1 MSWAERTIGDFV
13 EAGVA
18 DIQTGPFG
26 TQLKARDYTS
36 EGTPVINVRN
46 VGFGELRP
54 EKLEY
59 LPETKVNALR
69 VHILEDR
76 DIVFGRKGAVERHLF
91 VKQEQVGWV
100 QGSDCIRLRFFG
112 DLIVPRFISYAFRR
126 RQHQE
131 WMLAQCG
138 NKATMPSLNQDVIKR
153 IPLKVP
159 DKVTQK
165 AIVSKLSV
173 YDDLI
178 ENNRRRIALLEEAAR
193 LLYRE
198 WFVHFRFPGHEHV
211 KIIDG
216 VPEGWSIR
224 LLPELCVGKNGIQTG
239 PFGSQLHQSD
249 YTFEGVPVVMPKDL
263 KSFRISTDTIARIPE
278 ERARQLGRHVMS
290 VGDIVYGRRGDIG
303 RRALIGAPED
313 GFFCGTGCL
322 RIRPDA
328 SKINPLYLF
337 ETLGSASTAG
347 FIANQARGST
357 MLNLSAGALKK
368 VPILCAPNLLQ
379 NDFVDLVGTTTK
391 QIEILAS
398 QSDQLAK
405 ARDLLLPR
413 LMDGRLEV

>member
-1 MSWAERTIGDFV
+1 MNWETKTIGECVKMLSGGTPKKSREDYWGGNIPWVSSGEMTESFLVDTSLHVTPEGAANGTRLVPENTVLAVVRGMSLAKEFRVSITKRAMTFNQDIKAFECV
-13 EAGVA
+13 EGIDPRFLFYA
-18 DIQTGPFG
+18 
-26 TQLKARDYTS
+26 LKARKEYIRDLSTDAS
-36 EGTPVINVRN
+36 HGTK
-46 VGFGELRP
+46 
-54 EKLEY
+54 KLDTEP
-59 LPETKVNALR
+59 LKAVKLLVPET
-69 VHILEDR
+69 IE
-76 DIVFGRKGAVERHLF
+76 
-91 VKQEQVGWV
+91 EQRA
-100 QGSDCIRLRFFG
+100 I
-112 DLIVPRFISYAFRR
+112 A
-126 RQHQE
+126 
-131 WMLAQCG
+131 
-138 NKATMPSLNQDVIKR
+138 DV
-153 IPLKVP
+153 V
-159 DKVTQK
+159 
-165 AIVSKLSV
+165 AC

-211 KIIDG
+211 KFIDG

-278 ERARQLGRHVMS
+278 EKAHELGRHVMS

-303 RRALIGAPED
+303 RRALIGEPED

-328 SKINPLYLF
+328 NKIRPLYLF

-357 MLNLSAGALKK
+357 MLNLSAGALKN
-368 VPILCAPNLLQ
+368 VPILCAPNHLQ
-379 NDFVDLVGTTTK
+379 TDFVDLAGTIRK

-398 QSDQLAK
+398 QSDQLAR

-413 LMDGRLEV
+413 LKDGRLEV

>member
-1 MSWAERTIGDFV
+1 MSWVETTIGEFV
-13 EAGVA
+13 EIKHGFAFKGEFFRNDGEYVVLTPGNCHNDGGFKAKGDKEKRYTGEVPKGYLLKKGDLLVVMTDLVGTAPVLGGSFVIPEDNIYLHNQRLGLVTLKEGVEA
-18 DIQTGPFG
+18 D
-26 TQLKARDYTS
+26 K
-36 EGTPVINVRN
+36 
-46 VGFGELRP
+46 GFF
-54 EKLEY
+54 Y
-59 LPETKVNALR
+59 
-69 VHILEDR
+69 
-76 DIVFGRKGAVERHLF
+76 HLF
-91 VKQEQVGWV
+91 NTHDYRGQIR
-100 QGSDCIRLRFFG
+100 GSASGATVRHTSPNRI
-112 DLIVPRFISYAFRR
+112 
-126 RQHQE
+126 
-131 WMLAQCG
+131 LACR
-138 NKATMPSLNQDVIKR
+138 V
-153 IPLKVP
+153 KVP
-159 DKVTQK
+159 DLASQK
-165 AIVSKLSV
+165 RIASALSA
-173 YDDLI
+173 YDELI
-178 ENNRRRIALLEEAAR
+178 ENNRRRIALLEEAVR

-263 KSFRISTDTIARIPE
+263 KGFRISTDTIARIPE
-278 ERARQLGRHVMS
+278 EKAHELGRHVMS

-303 RRALIGAPED
+303 RRALIGEPED

-328 SKINPLYLF
+328 NKIRPLYLF

-357 MLNLSAGALKK
+357 MLNLSAGALKN
-368 VPILCAPNLLQ
+368 VPILCAPNHLQ
-379 NDFVDLVGTTTK
+379 TDFVDLAGTIRK

-398 QSDQLAK
+398 QSDQLAR

>member
-1 MSWAERTIGDFV
+1 MSWEECTLGDV
-13 EAGVA
+13 V
-18 DIQTGPFG
+18 T
-26 TQLKARDYTS
+26 LKRGHD
-36 EGTPVINVRN
+36 
-46 VGFGELRP
+46 
-54 EKLEY
+54 
-59 LPETKVNALR
+59 LPNT
-69 VHILEDR
+69 
-76 DIVFGRKGAVERHLF
+76 
-91 VKQEQVGWV
+91 
-100 QGSDCIRLRFFG
+100 
-112 DLIVPRFISYAFRR
+112 
-126 RQHQE
+126 
-131 WMLAQCG
+131 
-138 NKATMPSLNQDVIKR
+138 KR
-153 IPLKVP
+153 IPGVVP
-159 DKVTQK
+159 VVSSSGITGSHNEAKAWPPGVVTGRYGTIGEVFYVTEPYWPLNTALYAIDFHGNDPRFVAYFLRNQLRNYQSDKAAVPGVDRNVLHKLPAKCPDSQIQQRIVT
-165 AIVSKLSV
+165 VLSA

-278 ERARQLGRHVMS
+278 EKAHELGRHVMS

-303 RRALIGAPED
+303 RRALIGEPED

-328 SKINPLYLF
+328 TKIRPLYLF

-357 MLNLSAGALKK
+357 MLNLSAGALKN
-368 VPILCAPNLLQ
+368 VPILCAPNHLQ
-379 NDFVDLVGTTTK
+379 TDFVDLAGTIRK

-398 QSDQLAK
+398 QSDQLAR

-413 LMDGRLEV
+413 LMEGRLKV